1 MTPLRQAIREYLALR
16 RSVGYRL
23 DYAATSLVLQRI
35 FYRRSRSNASR
46 FFRCERYAM

>member
-23 DYAATSLVLQRI
+23 DYAGQREGC
-35 FYRRSRSNASR
+35 RL
-46 FFRCERYAM
+46 